1 MFVVLAQSANA
12 QQNNHKP
19 SPSASPSPLIRA
31 LAPSLKGPR
40 PLQWGHSWGKKGIW
54 GRRRAR
60 CRPRPRAQ
68 TAMKLPSSCFYCLS
82 VLRSEPESSRREKKG
97 VSEWGRGKQGGRFPL
112 SRYGMGR
119 TRAVSPTRGKKAKG
133 SKVAQRVRAPAPPS
147 PFAKSAWKLPTN
159 QSWPTQT
166 RLTNKTRRGEGET
179 SKRARRVE

>member
-1 MFVVLAQSANA
+1 MG
-12 QQNNHKP
+12 
-19 SPSASPSPLIRA
+19 
-31 LAPSLKGPR
+31 SLLGKEER
-40 PLQWGHSWGKKGIW
+40 RRQKKGIW
-54 GRRRAR
+54 GSRRRAR

-97 VSEWGRGKQGGRFPL
+97 VSEWGRGKQRGKQGGRFPL

-133 SKVAQRVRAPAPPS
+133 SKVAQRVRAPPPS

-166 RLTNKTRRGEGET
+166 RLTNKTRRRGGENFKT
-179 SKRARRVE
+179 RTPC